1 MQEVLND
8 NRKMNYNPV
17 IDFNSVRVEDL
28 ADHGVTLDNLVETLE
43 QIQKANTR
51 VSTLEKD
58 YPTAS
63 ADFYDHTK
71 NSQKKDYLQGLQFQ

>member
-43 QIQKANTR
+43 
-51 VSTLEKD
+51 
-58 YPTAS
+58 
-63 ADFYDHTK
+63 
-71 NSQKKDYLQGLQFQ
+71 